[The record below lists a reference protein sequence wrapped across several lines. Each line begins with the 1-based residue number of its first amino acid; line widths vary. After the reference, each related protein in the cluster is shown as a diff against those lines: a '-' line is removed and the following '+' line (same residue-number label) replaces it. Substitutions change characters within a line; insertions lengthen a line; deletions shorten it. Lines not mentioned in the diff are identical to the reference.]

1 MPIPFRAS
9 SLRTIPAPVIAAL
22 CMLAMALC
30 YATTANLAR
39 IMGDELNALMIT
51 FLRNAFGLLLLI
63 PLLLRSGTRALRT
76 TRPGLHLLRSAC
88 NLGSMLAWFWAL
100 PHVVLADA
108 VALMFTGPLFAA
120 LGGVLLLGER
130 LGRRRALALAMGF
143 AGMLVIIRPDFSTAS
158 LALLVIALSA
168 AGWGAMGLCNKRL
181 TVTDTTEQIVVINL
195 LMVLPVSLLLA
206 LLDWQWP
213 SWTMLAIGAVHG
225 SLGTL
230 AHIFLARALALA
242 DTAFC
247 MPFDFTRLP
256 FAAAIAYPLFG
267 QLPDLWTLLGATVI
281 FSATLYVTLR
291 ERTDS
296 QA

>member
-1 MPIPFRAS
+1 MQTPFRAGPE
-9 SLRTIPAPVIAAL
+9 RTIPAPVIAAL

-39 IMGDELNALMIT
+39 IMATELNALMIT
-51 FLRNAFGLLLLI
+51 LLRNSFGLLLLT
-63 PLLLRSGTRALRT
+63 PLLVRSGTSALRT
-76 TRPGLHLLRSAC
+76 TRPGLHLVRSAC

-100 PHVVLADA
+100 PHIVLADG

-130 LGRRRALALAMGF
+130 LGTRRALALAVGF
-143 AGMLVIIRPDFSTAS
+143 AGVLVIIRPDFSTAS
-158 LALLVIALSA
+158 LALLAILLSA
-168 AGWGAMGLCNKRL
+168 AGWGAMGLCNKSL
-181 TVTDTTEQIVVINL
+181 TTTDTTDQIVVLNL
-195 LMVLPVSLLLA
+195 LMVLPFSILLA
-206 LLDWQWP
+206 LFDWQWP

-242 DTAFC
+242 DTAFV

-267 QLPDLWTLLGATVI
+267 QLPDLWTVVGALVI
-281 FSATLYVTLR
+281 FAAAFSIATR
-291 ERTDS
+291 ER
-296 QA
+296 A

>member
-51 FLRNAFGLLLLI
+51 FLRNAFGLLLLA

-76 TRPGLHLLRSAC
+76 TRPALHLLRSAC

-120 LGGVLLLGER
+120 LGGVLLFGER
-130 LGRRRALALAMGF
+130 LGRRRALALATGF

-158 LALLVIALSA
+158 LALIVIVLSA

-213 SWTMLAIGAVHG
+213 SWTMLAIAAVHG

-267 QLPDLWTLLGATVI
+267 QLPDLWTVLGAAVI
-281 FSATLYVTLR
+281 FAAAFSIATR
-291 ERTDS
+291 ER
-296 QA
+296 A